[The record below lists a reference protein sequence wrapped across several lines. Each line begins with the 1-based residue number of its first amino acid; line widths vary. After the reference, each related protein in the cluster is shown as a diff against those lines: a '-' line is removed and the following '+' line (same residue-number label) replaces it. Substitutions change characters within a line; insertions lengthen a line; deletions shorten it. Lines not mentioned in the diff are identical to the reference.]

1 MSNNINVSLGF
12 DYVQKST
19 MFAYKLN
26 FILFPQLI
34 VTLSTLN
41 NYACL
46 LPPLV
51 NVNCFSRVLDHIN
64 SQLVK

>member
-1 MSNNINVSLGF
+1 M
-12 DYVQKST
+12 
-19 MFAYKLN
+19 N

-34 VTLSTLN
+34 VPLSTLN

-51 NVNCFSRVLDHIN
+51 NVNCFSRVLDHIIYKFTTGKMVPVEG
-64 SQLVK
+64 SESAVLT